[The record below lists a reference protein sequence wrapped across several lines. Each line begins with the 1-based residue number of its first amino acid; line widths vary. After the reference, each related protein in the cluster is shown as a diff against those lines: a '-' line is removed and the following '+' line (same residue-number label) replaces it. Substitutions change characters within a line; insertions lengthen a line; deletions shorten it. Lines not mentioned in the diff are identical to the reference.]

1 MVLLKKCNNY
11 GMFIS
16 NNLRYRINKF
26 LFDKSSL
33 VFNQNLWAYHYLY
46 FKFDLFK
53 FNLSGCKQKD

>member
-1 MVLLKKCNNY
+1 
-11 GMFIS
+11 MFIS

-53 FNLSGCKQKD
+53 FNLSGCKQKDQDNKA